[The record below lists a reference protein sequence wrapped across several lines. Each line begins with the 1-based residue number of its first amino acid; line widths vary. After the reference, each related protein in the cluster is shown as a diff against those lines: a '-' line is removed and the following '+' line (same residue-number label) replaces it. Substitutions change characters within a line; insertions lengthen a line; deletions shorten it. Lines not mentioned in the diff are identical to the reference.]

1 MRKKRNLIKNKWRF
15 RNMFNFSFFVVG
27 DSVFLKKI
35 FLLAERDSI
44 RFICSRRKGK
54 ARAQRGDD

>member
-1 MRKKRNLIKNKWRF
+1 
-15 RNMFNFSFFVVG
+15 MFNFSFFVVG
-27 DSVFLKKI
+27 DSVFLKKF